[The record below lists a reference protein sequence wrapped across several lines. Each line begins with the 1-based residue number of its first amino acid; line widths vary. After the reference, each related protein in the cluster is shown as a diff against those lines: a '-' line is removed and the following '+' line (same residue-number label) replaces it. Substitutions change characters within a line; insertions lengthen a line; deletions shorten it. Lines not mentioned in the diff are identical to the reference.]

1 MDGIEFAQRGI
12 GRIGT
17 VEKFRRQMFE
27 IETGNTR
34 GQGRAFVSSPAC
46 SIFDTC
52 PTQRAFQKPPAAA
65 AITV

>member
-1 MDGIEFAQRGI
+1 MDGVEFAQRGI

-27 IETGNTR
+27 IDTGDTR
-34 GQGRAFVSSPAC
+34 GQGTAFVSSPAC

-52 PTQRAFQKPPAAA
+52 PMSTRFQQPPAA